1 MAWQIPEVNSCGAA
15 ALALFRS
22 CYPLHRIFRR
32 KSADNI
38 DNQSPT
44 KHLGW
49 RMTGRSKAEAVSSA
63 TAFFKQGMCIVKN
76 QNTLR
81 ELEVFVKKSSRMLP
95 EAMDGTDPITG
106 ERYHDDEV
114 TCLMLGIYASRQLPY
129 MGKSMYQPVEEKKE
143 CPHAMVAGG
152 ICIKCRKKV
161 KQAESKP
168 LTFEELRATVKANGK
183 KSSSYQSNAMLS
195 FWLNR

>member
-1 MAWQIPEVNSCGAA
+1 
-15 ALALFRS
+15 
-22 CYPLHRIFRR
+22 
-32 KSADNI
+32 
-38 DNQSPT
+38 
-44 KHLGW
+44 
-49 RMTGRSKAEAVSSA
+49 MTGRSKAEAVSSA